1 LRRLQLDF
9 SDVVG
14 ENLAYNNLQ
23 GKVEFDEGRA
33 RLLDPLKMQ
42 MPSGRMS
49 MAGEFNL
56 LHETADAQ
64 LVATLPVATNLP
76 WVVALLGGIPAAA
89 GVYVT
94 SKIVEKQVDRLSSIS
109 YNLNGPWD
117 DIEVSVDKIFAA
129 QLDEKPIETP
139 VPVQSSGNKK

>member
-1 LRRLQLDF
+1 
-9 SDVVG
+9 
-14 ENLAYNNLQ
+14 
-23 GKVEFDEGRA
+23 VEFDEGRA

-49 MAGEFNL
+49 MEGEFNL
-56 LHETADAQ
+56 LNETADAQ

-129 QLDEKPIETP
+129 QLDEKPIETS